1 MSSPAPPP
9 VSARAAVP
17 ASARVPDPG
26 AEASDGGSASA
37 AGAARDLATRAA
49 AALSKRRALGA
60 ALLGGVVFALSSPPT
75 DFYPA
80 VVLGLALLALSVSS
94 APTPARAFGRAVAW
108 GTAAQL
114 VGLRFVPSVIV
125 RFTPLP
131 LAAGVL
137 ALALLSAA
145 QSITWGLGMALAS
158 ALARRVRAP
167 LELAF
172 TCGAVLALS
181 LPSVFAWSPAGLV
194 TPWPAFVQLADL
206 VGERGVS
213 ALFAVGAALLARAW
227 ITARARR
234 STLAAIPRLGA
245 AALLFAA
252 IGVYGVA
259 REASVTRAHAG
270 APTVSVG
277 LVDHAI
283 APLERWDP
291 KQHPRI
297 LRALHELTTRV
308 EAEGADLVVWPE
320 AAYPYVVDHERLVV
334 PRGERGILASDVR
347 PPIVLGLITVGP
359 TTTLDDGTHE
369 RNSYN
374 STTLIGDD
382 GALEPTADKLQL
394 LWFGEMVPG
403 GEQIPWLRRQ
413 FQRSGGLVPGSA
425 PRALTLDAGPRRAS
439 TSEQRPALRMAILNC
454 YEDTLTDVGR
464 RNAAELA
471 PNLLVNVTNDAWF
484 YDTAE
489 SELHARLAAMRAVE
503 ARRDLVRAV
512 NLGVMTWVD
521 AAGVTRARYAEP
533 RAGTLL
539 ATPAVFDGPSTVY
552 VACGDVPMF
561 ALLAALVTFF
571 AWRARREPRVA

>member
-1 MSSPAPPP
+1 M
-9 VSARAAVP
+9 P

-297 LRALHELTTRV
+297 LRALHEL
-308 EAEGADLVVWPE
+308 
-320 AAYPYVVDHERLVV
+320 
-334 PRGERGILASDVR
+334 
-347 PPIVLGLITVGP
+347 
-359 TTTLDDGTHE
+359 
-369 RNSYN
+369 
-374 STTLIGDD
+374 
-382 GALEPTADKLQL
+382 
-394 LWFGEMVPG
+394 
-403 GEQIPWLRRQ
+403 
-413 FQRSGGLVPGSA
+413 
-425 PRALTLDAGPRRAS
+425 
-439 TSEQRPALRMAILNC
+439 
-454 YEDTLTDVGR
+454 
-464 RNAAELA
+464 
-471 PNLLVNVTNDAWF
+471 
-484 YDTAE
+484 
-489 SELHARLAAMRAVE
+489 
-503 ARRDLVRAV
+503 
-512 NLGVMTWVD
+512 
-521 AAGVTRARYAEP
+521 
-533 RAGTLL
+533 
-539 ATPAVFDGPSTVY
+539 
-552 VACGDVPMF
+552 
-561 ALLAALVTFF
+561 
-571 AWRARREPRVA
+571 